1 MKNMSLYALAALS
14 MAFVSCK
21 SETEKEA
28 EKTLNQYTS
37 FTDSVRS
44 LAVADAKS
52 NWAAIEASYQARAT
66 AADSAAAALRDDAS
80 AKDRLDAGREK
91 YEQLKAQVNA
101 ELEKEATPS
110 RPQELRDAFFGAGKI
125 GADMDFSWVNK
136 DNILRVYN
144 DFYNEFD
151 KNKDNYSREDFDEI
165 KAMYEALDA
174 HKNTV
179 EKEGLTSHD
188 NRKIAEIKLK
198 FAPKFKWERMG
209 AKANEN
215 QKAKDA
221 AE

>member
-1 MKNMSLYALAALS
+1 MKNTFLYALVALP

-28 EKTLNQYTS
+28 EKSLTQYTS
-37 FTDSVRS
+37 FTDSVGS
-44 LAVADAKS
+44 LAVADAKP
-52 NWAAIEASYQARAT
+52 NWATIEASYNARAT

-80 AKDRLDAGREK
+80 AKDRLAAGRQK
-91 YEQLKAQVNA
+91 YEQLKAQVSV
-101 ELEKEATPS
+101 ELEKEATPT

-125 GADMDFSWVNK
+125 GSDMNFSWVNK

-151 KNKDNYSREDFDEI
+151 KNKDRYSREDFDEI

-179 EKEGLTSHD
+179 EKEGLTSRD